1 MLDAAAALDAVVATE
16 PGCARP
22 TNQPASC
29 DNAFDFTKAMGLVW
43 HQPRGGDVQP
53 NHMSRNILD
62 DILETKRKEVRELV
76 MTTTLSDLQ
85 AAALAAPPARNFYAA
100 VTRPPPRRPVNLIG
114 EIKRAS
120 PSAGVIREDFDP
132 VALARQ
138 YAAAGADA
146 LSILTDQT
154 YFQGHLEHLT
164 AVRSAVELPVLR
176 KDFIID
182 PHQVYQSRA
191 AGADAIL
198 LIAAALPPALMLDLA
213 ILATELRMTVL
224 VEVHTVEEMLQVRS
238 LVGIPLPRYALLGIN
253 NRDLNTFQVD
263 IRTTTRMAELADLGD
278 RKLPVVSESGIK
290 TRHDVERL
298 AAAGVRAILVGET
311 FMRQQDIPA
320 AVEELLGP
328 AR

>member
-1 MLDAAAALDAVVATE
+1 V
-16 PGCARP
+16 RP
-22 TNQPASC
+22 
-29 DNAFDFTKAMGLVW
+29 K
-43 HQPRGGDVQP
+43 
-53 NHMSRNILD
+53 HMSRNILD
-62 DILETKRKEVRELV
+62 DILETKRKEVRQLV
-76 MTTTLSDLQ
+76 GRTTLSDLQ

-100 VTRPPPRRPVNLIG
+100 VTRTPPRRAVNLIG

-120 PSAGVIREDFDP
+120 PSAGVLREEFDP
-132 VALARQ
+132 AALARQ

-146 LSILTDQT
+146 LSILTDET
-154 YFQGHLEHLT
+154 YFQGHLDHLK
-164 AVRSAVELPVLR
+164 AARAAADLPVLR

-182 PHQVYQSRA
+182 PHQVYESRA

-198 LIAAALPPALMLDLA
+198 LIAAALPTALMLDLA
-213 ILATELRMTVL
+213 ILATELRMTVM

-278 RKLPVVSESGIK
+278 RKLPVVSESGIQ
-290 TRHDVERL
+290 TRSDVQRL
-298 AAAGVRAILVGET
+298 AAAGVKAILVGEA

-328 AR
+328 A

>member
-1 MLDAAAALDAVVATE
+1 M
-16 PGCARP
+16 R
-22 TNQPASC
+22 Q
-29 DNAFDFTKAMGLVW
+29 LVG
-43 HQPRGGDVQP
+43 R
-53 NHMSRNILD
+53 
-62 DILETKRKEVRELV
+62 
-76 MTTTLSDLQ
+76 TTLSELQ

-100 VTRPPPRRPVNLIG
+100 VTRPPPRRLLNLVA

-120 PSAGVIREDFDP
+120 PSAGVLREDFDP
-132 VALARQ
+132 VAIARE

-146 LSILTDQT
+146 LSVLTDQT
-154 YFQGHLEHLT
+154 YFQGCLDHLT
-164 AVRSAVELPVLR
+164 AVRQAVELPVLR

-182 PHQVYQSRA
+182 PHQVYESRA

-253 NRDLNTFQVD
+253 NRDLNTFEVD
-263 IRTTTRMAELADLGD
+263 LRTTTRMAELADLGD

-290 TRHDVERL
+290 TRDDVERL
-298 AAAGVRAILVGET
+298 AAAGVKAILVGEA
-311 FMRQQDIPA
+311 FVRQQDIAA